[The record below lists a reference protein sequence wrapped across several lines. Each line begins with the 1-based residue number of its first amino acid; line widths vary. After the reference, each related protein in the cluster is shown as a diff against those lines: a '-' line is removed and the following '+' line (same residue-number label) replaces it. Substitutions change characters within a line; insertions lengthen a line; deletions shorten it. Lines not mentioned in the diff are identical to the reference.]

1 MFKKSKSYN
10 VEKATKKD
18 QSQETEKHQEPGKKM
33 TLKKKHELNIL
44 MKRNH
49 PHTEKKV
56 MILSKMLLQKNG

>member
-33 TLKKKHELNIL
+33 TLKKSIN
-44 MKRNH
+44 
-49 PHTEKKV
+49 
-56 MILSKMLLQKNG
+56 